1 MIGAEILKHSNLAEL
16 LEGFDKHFENFE
28 SSEIKGVLN
37 KLKFKLQAVL
47 KILNFSKTQILYE
60 KNLKIMQVA
69 KNWKPELAKFGAKR
83 GVSVLA
89 ESSKCHR

>member
-1 MIGAEILKHSNLAEL
+1 MKDHVIGAEILEHSSLAGL

-28 SSEIKGVLN
+28 SKEIKGVLN

-69 KNWKPELAKFGAKR
+69 KDWKPKPGAKR
-83 GVSVLA
+83 GLSVLA
-89 ESSKCHR
+89 ESSK